1 MALDLDT
8 LAVDPVKAKE
18 GVWVNY
24 MGARFRIARLTHP
37 DADRARKEV
46 QAKFY
51 QKLQEA
57 YEQGK
62 DTPLTEEDSKVYQDE
77 LNHIL
82 AEHILTDWE
91 GVERG
96 GKELPYSVETAFE
109 ILSDPKFYE
118 FHQFVIE
125 KSLVMDGFRPSEE
138 AIASDVKTSAE
149 A

>member
-1 MALDLDT
+1 MALDLDS
-8 LAVDPVKAKE
+8 LAIDPVKAKE

-24 MGARFRIARLTHP
+24 MGAKFRIARLTHP
-37 DADRARKEV
+37 GADLARKEV

-57 YEQGK
+57 FEQGK
-62 DTPLTEEDSKVYQDE
+62 DAPLNEEDSKTYQEE
-77 LNHIL
+77 LNHVL